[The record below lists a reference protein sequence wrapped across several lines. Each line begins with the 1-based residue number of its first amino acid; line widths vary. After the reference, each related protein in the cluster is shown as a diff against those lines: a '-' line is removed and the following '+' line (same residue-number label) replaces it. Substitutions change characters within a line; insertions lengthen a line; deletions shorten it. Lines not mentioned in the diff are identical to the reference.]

1 MSIIEIEITLMYV
14 EPKVERTLLVPS
26 DVSLENL
33 HSIIQEA
40 VGWTDS
46 HLYMFSAGERAWSL
60 PDPDPDWE
68 INYLPSDE
76 ITLGEVAEQTAGRD
90 FEYVYDFGDGWTH
103 AIKVGEARSP
113 VSGKLY
119 PQLTRV
125 SGRCPPED
133 VGGPPG
139 YARFLEIIADPD
151 HPEHVETVE
160 WCGGEFDPNEPEAEA
175 LRAGVRR
182 LAGFLTKRAAR

>member
-1 MSIIEIEITLMYV
+1 MSIIELEIILRYV
-14 EPKVERTLLVPS
+14 EPRVERTLLVPS
-26 DVSLENL
+26 DVSLDDL

-46 HLYMFSAGERAWSL
+46 HLYMFSAGEHVWSL
-60 PDPDPDWE
+60 PDPDWE
-68 INYLPSDE
+68 SEGLPSDKT
-76 ITLGEVAEQTAGRD
+76 TLGEVIEATGGRD

-103 AIKVGEARSP
+103 AIKIGEARRP
-113 VSGKLY
+113 AAGELY
-119 PQLTRV
+119 PKLTGV
-125 SGRCPPED
+125 TGRCPPED

-160 WCGGEFDPNEPEAEA
+160 WSGGEFNPNEPEAEA
-175 LRAGVRR
+175 LRAGVLRIAKF
-182 LAGFLTKRAAR
+182 LAKRSAP